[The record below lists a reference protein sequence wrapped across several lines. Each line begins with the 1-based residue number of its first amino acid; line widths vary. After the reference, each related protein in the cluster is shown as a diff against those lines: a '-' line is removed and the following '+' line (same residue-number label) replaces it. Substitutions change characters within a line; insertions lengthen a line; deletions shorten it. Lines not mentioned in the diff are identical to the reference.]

1 MPASDPPSPRAS
13 PGAAPSLD
21 WAPWLEQHPLAHFV
35 YDALTLRH
43 LAVNAAALLR
53 YACSRDE
60 FLSLKRTTVTLRLAA
75 AAAGGSG
82 RPCGA
87 TPAVMA
93 GRQAQA
99 RETPHGPALASPE
112 LRCPGGF
119 VPQPGCGSL
128 VTY

>member
-35 YDALTLRH
+35 YDTLTLRH

-60 FLSLKRTTVTLRLAA
+60 FFVAQENHGH
-75 AAAGGSG
+75 AAAGGGSR

-119 VPQPGCGSL
+119 VPQPG
-128 VTY
+128 